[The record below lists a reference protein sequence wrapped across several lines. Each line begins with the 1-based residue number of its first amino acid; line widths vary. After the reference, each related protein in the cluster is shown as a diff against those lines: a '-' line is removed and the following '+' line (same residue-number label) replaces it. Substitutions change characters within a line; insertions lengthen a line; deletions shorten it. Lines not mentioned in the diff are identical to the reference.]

1 MASGVLNLALSVL
14 RELGADGVVDV
25 RVEVVRNVVG
35 DGWVVEELL
44 FLGEVADEKMPR
56 THSSSGL
63 GSWVS

>member
-25 RVEVVRNVVG
+25 RVEELLV
-35 DGWVVEELL
+35 VVEELL

-63 GSWVS
+63 GSWVG

>member
-25 RVEVVRNVVG
+25 RVVRNVVG

-44 FLGEVADEKMPR
+44 FLGEVADKKMPR

-63 GSWVS
+63 GSWVG